1 MDEMR
6 NGSRGRLSTGHSPM
20 VKEDIFCLERCRD
33 AQGVC
38 QIEEWVPALP
48 NQKVFSDWRDPI
60 CRFGFDCASC
70 QCQDCESTAARA
82 TGISA
87 HFGNPLRKANV
98 KPPRAGARRRT
109 PDSKTS
115 AITMVATAGNQ
126 SFLGYRIDKG
136 VPGMIQC
143 ALHSVHNRPGVI
155 HVTEFCRVVV
165 SPQVTRATSRAT

>member
-1 MDEMR
+1 
-6 NGSRGRLSTGHSPM
+6 M

-33 AQGVC
+33 AQGC
-38 QIEEWVPALP
+38 VP
-48 NQKVFSDWRDPI
+48 DWRMGCPPFPTKRSSLIGGIRSADS
-60 CRFGFDCASC
+60 D
-70 QCQDCESTAARA
+70 STATAKTARAAARA
-82 TGISA
+82 TGISRP
-87 HFGNPLRKANV
+87 FWQPLRKANV

-143 ALHSVHNRPGVI
+143 ALHSVHNRPGV
-155 HVTEFCRVVV
+155 
-165 SPQVTRATSRAT
+165 